1 MVNFVCN
8 RVGKGENVCYQ
19 MFSNVLYPT
28 EKKNKPQSLNLDKA
42 TLFFLSG
49 KEMKWQGWSVKCVC
63 VCVCVGGGGMAVR
76 HRGEVASKI

>member
-49 KEMKWQGWSVKCVC
+49 KEMKWQGWSVKCGG
-63 VCVCVGGGGMAVR
+63 GGGGMAVR